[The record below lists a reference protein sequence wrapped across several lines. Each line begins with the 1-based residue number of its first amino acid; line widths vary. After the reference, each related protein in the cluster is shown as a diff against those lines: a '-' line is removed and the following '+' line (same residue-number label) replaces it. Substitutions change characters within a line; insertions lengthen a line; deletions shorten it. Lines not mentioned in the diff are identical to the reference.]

1 MRGTI
6 LWVIIMD
13 KQEILNILKERN
25 IRHIKL
31 QFSDMNGNLNS
42 IEIPASGIERAL
54 DNKVMFDGS
63 SVNGFTKIA
72 SADLYLAPDLDTFL
86 ELKFEE
92 SDLGRVGRFLC
103 DIKTPTGE
111 PFDGCPRH
119 ILRKNLKKMNDMGFT
134 NVNVGFEPEFFLFK
148 HSDLNNVSALSD
160 TSGYFDA
167 NPDDYGQLIRR
178 EISVILEELG
188 YQIEASH
195 HEVAPSQ
202 NEICTKFLSNMEAAD
217 YLQTF
222 KYVVKWVAHN
232 YGYIASFMPKPF
244 RNQNGNGM
252 HANISLS
259 KENVGNTF
267 YEEDKEYGLSDTARL
282 FINGILKYA
291 PEFTAITNPTIN
303 SYKRLVP
310 GYEAPC
316 LLAWSTGNRSS
327 LIRVPMIR
335 GNSTRVEVRSV
346 DPTSN
351 PYLVISVLL
360 SAGLKGIAEKRDLVA
375 PVRENLFKISK
386 EELKL
391 RNINYL
397 PRSLEKALENFKDSL
412 LVREAIGEHTF
423 NEFYKYKINEVE
435 EYSRIITQWEID
447 KYLKK

>member
-1 MRGTI
+1 MT
-6 LWVIIMD
+6 
-13 KQEILNILKERN
+13 KQEVLNILRERN

-42 IEIPASGIERAL
+42 IEIPSSSIERAL

-72 SADLYLAPDLDTFL
+72 AADLYLAPDLDTFL

-92 SDLGRVGRFLC
+92 NELGRVARFLC
-103 DIKTPTGE
+103 DIKLPSGE
-111 PFDGCPRH
+111 PFSGCPRH
-119 ILRKNLKKMNDMGFT
+119 ILRDNLRKMNKMGF
-134 NVNVGFEPEFFLFK
+134 NSVNVGFEPEFFLFK
-148 HSDLNNVSALSD
+148 HADLKNISSLSD

-167 NPDDYGQLIRR
+167 NPDDNGQLVRR
-178 EISVILEELG
+178 EITTILEELG
-188 YQIEASH
+188 YTIEASH
-195 HEVAPSQ
+195 HEVAVSQ
-202 NEICTKFLSNMEAAD
+202 NEICTKFLSNMAAAD
-217 YLQTF
+217 YLQTY
-222 KYVVKWVAHN
+222 KYVVKWVAHK

-244 RNQNGNGM
+244 RHQNGNGM
-252 HANISLS
+252 HTNISLS
-259 KENVGNTF
+259 SDKVGNAF
-267 YEEDKEYGLSDTARL
+267 YDETKEYELSDVARK

-316 LLAWSTGNRSS
+316 LIAWSTGNRSS
-327 LIRVPMIR
+327 LIRIPMIR

-351 PYLVISVLL
+351 PYLVISVVLN
-360 SAGLKGIAEKRDLVA
+360 AGLRGIEESSELVA
-375 PVRENLFKISK
+375 PVIDNLFKVTK
-386 EELKL
+386 EELKA
-391 RNINYL
+391 RKISYL
-397 PRSLEKALENFKDSL
+397 PRSLDTALSNLKDSD
-412 LVREAIGEHTF
+412 LVKDAIGEHTF
-423 NEFYKYKINEVE
+423 QAFYEYKLKEVE

>member
-1 MRGTI
+1 
-6 LWVIIMD
+6 MD
-13 KQEILNILKERN
+13 ILKERN
-25 IRHIKL
+25 IKHIKL

-42 IEIPASGIERAL
+42 IEIPASSIERAL

-72 SADLYLAPDLDTFL
+72 NADLYLAPDLSTFL

-92 SDLGRVGRFLC
+92 TELGKVARLLC
-103 DIKTPTGE
+103 DIKTTSGE
-111 PFDGCPRH
+111 AFNGCPRH
-119 ILRKNLKKMNDMGFT
+119 ILRENLRKMDKMGFSS
-134 NVNVGFEPEFFLFK
+134 VNVGFEPEFFLFK
-148 HSDLNNVSALSD
+148 HSDLNSISALSD
-160 TSGYFDA
+160 VSGYFDA

-188 YQIEASH
+188 YVIEASH

-222 KYVVKWVAHN
+222 KYVVKWVAHK

-244 RNQNGNGM
+244 RNHNGNGM

-267 YEEDKEYGLSDTARL
+267 YDEANEYELSDIARL

-327 LIRVPMIR
+327 LIRIPMIR

-360 SAGLKGIAEKRDLVA
+360 SAGLKGIEEKQELVA
-375 PVRENLFKISK
+375 PVTENLFKISK
-386 EELKL
+386 DELKA

-397 PRSLEKALENFKDSL
+397 PRSLEIALENLKNSL
-412 LVREAIGEHTF
+412 LVRQAIGEHTF
-423 NEFYKYKINEVE
+423 KEFYEYKINEVE
-435 EYSRIITQWEID
+435 EYSRVITQWEID